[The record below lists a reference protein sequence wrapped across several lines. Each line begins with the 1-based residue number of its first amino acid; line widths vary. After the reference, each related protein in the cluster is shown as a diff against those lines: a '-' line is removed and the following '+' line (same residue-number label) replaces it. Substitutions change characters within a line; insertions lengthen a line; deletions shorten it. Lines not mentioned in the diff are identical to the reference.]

1 MAIDNFCE
9 GKNMEEYEVLKKA
22 AAELNEIMHAAHIN
36 ASDRAVYAS
45 GMLLAM
51 HVLTPDSL
59 YATEDTA
66 SHYIYRH
73 LMDFLK
79 DQLSPEMYQMTAR
92 EFQVLTS
99 DPERD
104 RYLDKLH
111 KSYTQYI
118 FCFIYQNIFQI
129 SDGMDSIGELFGE
142 FLKYTVQM
150 ATENGKVLTPS
161 YISHLMAK
169 LIHVK
174 DTDEVLDVCAGSGGM
189 LVAAY
194 DEMRSSNPGL
204 QLKKDQ
210 LRGIEINPRMAALA
224 VSNMILRGI
233 SAEAVVLGNTFL
245 YSEDKKYDKLL
256 INPDFT
262 CEENGLPFLSYGLD
276 MLKEGGEGAVI
287 IQDSAGGGMA
297 SVSAREILAHHTLL
311 CSIKMPIDLFS
322 PNAKVQ
328 TSIYLFR
335 AHIPHDF
342 QKNVLFVDFRNDGC
356 KRTKRGFKYSRDVW
370 RLYSDLVK
378 TCKEKRVYPGI
389 PVVLD
394 QITDT
399 GCDWNYETHL
409 KIDGK
414 VTKKDLSSEV
424 ANALLEKIKDLLK
437 PEGDGEIS
445 ADRKLFSI
453 EELFEVQNSIYY
465 RGMPEADLFDAD
477 GTVPVITNTALNNGV
492 KGYSRLEACNKGNVI
507 TLSDT
512 IGGSPVF
519 YQEKDFIGFAHLKM
533 LIPKKNTLPDFDGL
547 VGRYIAVS
555 IRKSISGRY
564 NYTTKLNTGNIL
576 RTKISL
582 PCKDG
587 LVDADFIR
595 KIMTEEQK
603 RSAGL
608 VLDYLRSFSEQ

>member
-194 DEMRSSNPGL
+194 DEMRSSNPGI

-233 SAEAVVLGNTFL
+233 SA
-245 YSEDKKYDKLL
+245 
-256 INPDFT
+256 
-262 CEENGLPFLSYGLD
+262 
-276 MLKEGGEGAVI
+276 
-287 IQDSAGGGMA
+287 
-297 SVSAREILAHHTLL
+297 
-311 CSIKMPIDLFS
+311 
-322 PNAKVQ
+322 
-328 TSIYLFR
+328 
-335 AHIPHDF
+335 
-342 QKNVLFVDFRNDGC
+342 
-356 KRTKRGFKYSRDVW
+356 
-370 RLYSDLVK
+370 
-378 TCKEKRVYPGI
+378 
-389 PVVLD
+389 
-394 QITDT
+394 
-399 GCDWNYETHL
+399 
-409 KIDGK
+409 
-414 VTKKDLSSEV
+414 
-424 ANALLEKIKDLLK
+424 
-437 PEGDGEIS
+437 
-445 ADRKLFSI
+445 DRKLFSI

-465 RGMPEADLFDAD
+465 RGMPEADLYDVD

-587 LVDADFIR
+587 LVDTDFIR